1 MGIGITMTL
10 PATIR
15 LACKSAKIGFV
26 FSRRGLIL
34 EACSSY
40 FLPRLIGLS
49 RAMHITTTGSI
60 YPASHALLNE
70 LFSEILPTPEATL
83 TRALE
88 LAEDIAKNTSNV
100 IINMNKALMHHGPE
114 SAEGAHLLESK
125 ILAGLFGRKDND
137 EGVKSFLE
145 KRAPKFRGRMPDD
158 APSVYPWWEPLDV
171 AGGPKASTSKSKL

>member
-1 MGIGITMTL
+1 MTL

-26 FSRRGLIL
+26 FSRRGLVM

-49 RAMHITTTGSI
+49 RAMHLTATGSI
-60 YPASHALLNE
+60 YPASHPLLNE
-70 LFSEILPTPEATL
+70 LFSEVLPTPEATL
-83 TRALE
+83 ARALD
-88 LAEDIAKNTSNV
+88 LAEDIANNTSNV
-100 IINMNKALMHHGPE
+100 SLNINKALMHHGAD

-125 ILAGLFGRKDND
+125 VLAGLFGCKDNE

-145 KRAPKFRGRMPDD
+145 KRAPHFQGKMPDD
-158 APSVYPWWEPLDV
+158 APSVYPWWEPLDI
-171 AGGPKASTSKSKL
+171 AGSPKASGLKSKL